1 MELRN
6 REKENT
12 DTLAK
17 NCGYSWT
24 SNLIPNFLEYMTIAI
39 TTTIIADIN
48 GNVIGV
54 SLASDNLW
62 ILCAI
67 DDSF

>member
-1 MELRN
+1 
-6 REKENT
+6 
-12 DTLAK
+12 
-17 NCGYSWT
+17 
-24 SNLIPNFLEYMTIAI
+24 MTITI

-67 DDSF
+67 DHSPQTHSSGDVPKEDIRDSLK